1 MYGRENLLQIDDAR
15 PKDKDGAIL
24 EDLDITISVK
34 TLKDGAIPF
43 ILKTGDMVL
52 DTTKNA
58 YIIGVKYVKKDA
70 QSVLGNTVQKFS
82 SEEILKNKPV
92 FEETFKKDLQEELN
106 KLYGKAFIVEEVKVA
121 NIKVSKTIEEKIQA
135 ISAVKAEQEKNDAVM
150 RVLSSREAVLTQEAT
165 LLKRASDKSGVSVS
179 DILQNEMIK
188 AIRDNTNSSPNV
200 QVTVPVAPK
209 KP

>member
-1 MYGRENLLQIDDAR
+1 M
-15 PKDKDGAIL
+15 
-24 EDLDITISVK
+24 T
-34 TLKDGAIPF
+34 
-43 ILKTGDMVL
+43 
-52 DTTKNA
+52 
-58 YIIGVKYVKKDA
+58 
-70 QSVLGNTVQKFS
+70 